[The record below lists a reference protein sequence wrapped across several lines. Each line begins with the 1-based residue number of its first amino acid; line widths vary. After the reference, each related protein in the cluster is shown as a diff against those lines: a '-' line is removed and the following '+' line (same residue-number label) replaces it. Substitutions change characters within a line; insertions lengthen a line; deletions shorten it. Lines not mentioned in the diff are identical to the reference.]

1 MSAPRPNTLRLL
13 LLTLWCG
20 AALLVNAQETMPSHD
35 VGITRSGDDGK
46 SVTLNLNNADIGA
59 FISAIA
65 DLTGKNFVVDP
76 RVKGQ
81 VTVVSSAPT
90 DPKALYDVFLSVL
103 KVNGY
108 AAIPSG
114 NVIKI
119 VPDINARQD
128 GNGDSGGESRRG
140 GEQMMTAVIPTT
152 YVNATEL
159 VPILRPLLPQEAHL
173 AATTTTDALII
184 ADTAAN
190 VNRIMRIVK
199 EIDRDSTSQVEVVAL
214 ENANAPALVATLQAM
229 NAAGADGRPVRQI
242 PITADERSNAVLIG
256 GTASEKIRLKSLI
269 SELDVPSDKHSAPIE
284 VIYLRYAAAKDL
296 VPILQA
302 IGDHSQAQTGHV
314 DRTGAP
320 PPSTTTGAN
329 PEATMQ
335 VQADEAT
342 NALIVQAAPELMH
355 EIKEVITR
363 LDIRRAQVLVEGIV
377 AEVSSNKADELGIQ
391 WKTSL
396 PRNGVV
402 AGALLPGTESGA
414 IDSPFSATDAPTF
427 LTGLTLGYFS
437 AGDLRALFRALSG
450 DQYTN
455 VLSTPTLMTLDNAE
469 ADIVVGQNVPFV
481 TGQFTNQT
489 TTPDNPFQTIQRQ
502 DVGIKLKV
510 KPRITEGDSLT
521 LDIEQ
526 EVSSVD
532 RSTQGANLITNKRA
546 IKTSVLVDNQ
556 QIIVLGGLISDDLR
570 DNKQKVPLLGDIP
583 LLGHLFSNTRSD
595 FTKTNLMVFLR
606 PTIVRDRE
614 TNKSLTG
621 TRYQDVREKQIRQ
634 ERKSR
639 FFLRDNGP
647 ALPAADG
654 LME

>member
-621 TRYQDVREKQIRQ
+621 TRYQDVREKQIKQ